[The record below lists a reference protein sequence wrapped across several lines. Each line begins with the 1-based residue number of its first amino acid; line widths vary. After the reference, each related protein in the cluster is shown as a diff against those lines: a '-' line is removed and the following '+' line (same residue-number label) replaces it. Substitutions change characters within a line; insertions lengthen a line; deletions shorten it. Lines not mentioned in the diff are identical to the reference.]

1 MNVLLAYS
9 GGLDT
14 SFLVAWLTRE
24 QGHAVTTLAIDCGGW
39 NDAERAELE
48 RRALATGAV
57 AHRFVDARDEL
68 YRRVIRW
75 LLAGN
80 VRRGEVYPL
89 SVGAERGLQ
98 AEILARIGLAQ
109 GFEAVAHG
117 CTAAGNDQVRFE
129 AALATLAPDLAV
141 LAPVRELG
149 LSRDEQRA
157 YLTRHGLALPPS
169 GGRYS
174 VNAGLWGLTIGGQ
187 ELLTS
192 WGALADDAWH
202 WTRDAAGT
210 GRFVVSFERGEPVA
224 LDGEVLAPV
233 ALIERLNREAG
244 ALGAGRGYHLG
255 DTVLGIKGRVAF
267 EAPAAE
273 VLLAAHRELEKLVLT
288 EEQRVAKDQL
298 GDQYGR
304 RLHMGLF
311 YDPFQRDVEALFLSS
326 QERVTGRA
334 RVLVRGGAV
343 LVEGLESPFSLMSVS
358 DARYGERAAAGT
370 DPRAALGFA
379 RILAEPARLHR
390 KAGQAL
396 ASGGAGSAGSSETAL
411 AGARPEEPT
420 RTPPPSQEGDAR
432 ERAPGSR
439 GCTPVLEKTVLEKQ
453 RLG

>member
-39 NDAERAELE
+39 SAAERAELE

-57 AHRFVDARDEL
+57 AHRLVDARDEL
-68 YRRVIRW
+68 YRRVLRW
-75 LLAGN
+75 LIAGN

-98 AEILARIGLAQ
+98 AEILARAGLAG

-129 AALATLAPDLAV
+129 AALATLAPELVV

-149 LSRDEQRA
+149 LARDEQRA
-157 YLTRHGLALPPS
+157 YLGRHGLALPPA

-192 WGALADDAWH
+192 WGSLPDDAWH
-202 WTRDAAGT
+202 WTRGSGQGAAGE
-210 GRFVVSFERGEPVA
+210 GRFVVAFERGEPLA
-224 LDGEVLAPV
+224 LDDEELAPV
-233 ALIERLNREAG
+233 ALIERLNVQGG

-273 VLLAAHRELEKLVLT
+273 ILLAAHRELEKLVLT
-288 EEQRVAKDQL
+288 EEQRSTKDQL

-311 YDPFQRDVEALFLSS
+311 HDPLLRDVEALFASS

-343 LVEGLESPFSLMSVS
+343 LVEGLESPFSLMSAS
-358 DARYGERAAAGT
+358 DARYGERAATGT

-379 RILAEPARLHR
+379 RILAEPARLYR
-390 KAGQAL
+390 KAG
-396 ASGGAGSAGSSETAL
+396 ASVRSEV
-411 AGARPEEPT
+411 P
-420 RTPPPSQEGDAR
+420 
-432 ERAPGSR
+432 ERAQVPEQAQ
-439 GCTPVLEKTVLEKQ
+439 VLEQET
-453 RLG
+453 RR

>member
-39 NDAERAELE
+39 SAGERTELE
-48 RRALATGAV
+48 QRALATGAV
-57 AHRFVDARDEL
+57 AHRFVDARAEL
-68 YRRVIRW
+68 YRRVLRW
-75 LLAGN
+75 LIAGN

-98 AEILARIGLAQ
+98 AEILARAGLAG
-109 GFEAVAHG
+109 GFDAVAHG

-129 AALATLAPDLAV
+129 AALATLAPELVV

-149 LSRDEQRA
+149 LARDEQRA
-157 YLTRHGLALPPS
+157 YLARHGLALPPA

-192 WGALADDAWH
+192 WGSLPDDAWH
-202 WTRDAAGT
+202 WTRAAAGE
-210 GRFVVSFERGEPVA
+210 GRFVVGFERGEPVA
-224 LDGEVLAPV
+224 LDGAALAPV
-233 ALIERLNREAG
+233 DLIEQLNARAG
-244 ALGAGRGYHLG
+244 RLGAGRGYHLG
-255 DTVLGIKGRVAF
+255 DTLLGIKGRVAF

-311 YDPFQRDVEALFLSS
+311 HDPFQRDVEALLVSS

-343 LVEGLESPFSLMSVS
+343 LVEGLESPFSLMDAS

-390 KAGQAL
+390 KAGRT
-396 ASGGAGSAGSSETAL
+396 SAHAQGET
-411 AGARPEEPT
+411 R
-420 RTPPPSQEGDAR
+420 
-432 ERAPGSR
+432 
-439 GCTPVLEKTVLEKQ
+439 
-453 RLG
+453 

>member
-14 SFLVAWLTRE
+14 SFLVAWLTKE

-39 NDAERAELE
+39 SAEEQRELE
-48 RRALATGAV
+48 ARALATGAV
-57 AHRFVDARDEL
+57 AHLTLDARDEL

-75 LLAGN
+75 LVAGN

-98 AEILARIGLAQ
+98 AELLAREALAR
-109 GFEAVAHG
+109 GFDAVAHG

-129 AALATLAPDLAV
+129 AALATLAPELSV

-157 YLTRHGLALPPS
+157 WLARNGCALPPS

-192 WGALADDAWH
+192 WGSLPDDAWH
-202 WTRDAAGT
+202 WTRGAGGAGT
-210 GRFVVSFERGEPVA
+210 FVVSFERGEPVA
-224 LDGEVLAPV
+224 LDGQRLAPV
-233 ALIERLNREAG
+233 ALIERLNAQAG

-255 DTVLGIKGRVAF
+255 DTVLGIKGRIAF

-273 VLLAAHRELEKLVLT
+273 VLLCAHRELEKLVLT
-288 EEQRVAKDQL
+288 EEQRTTKDQL

-311 YDPFQRDVEALFLSS
+311 HDPFQRDIEALLASS

-334 RVLVRGGAV
+334 RVLVRGGSV
-343 LVEGLESPFSLMSVS
+343 LVEGVESPFSLMNVS
-358 DARYGERAAAGT
+358 DAKYGERAAQGT
-370 DPRAALGFA
+370 DPRAALGYA
-379 RILAEPARLHR
+379 RILAEPARLFR
-390 KAGQAL
+390 KAGA
-396 ASGGAGSAGSSETAL
+396 AAKTGSKS
-411 AGARPEEPT
+411 
-420 RTPPPSQEGDAR
+420 
-432 ERAPGSR
+432 
-439 GCTPVLEKTVLEKQ
+439 
-453 RLG
+453 

>member
-1 MNVLLAYS
+1 MKLLLAYS

-24 QGHAVTTLAIDCGGW
+24 QGHAVTTLSVDCGGW
-39 NDAERAELE
+39 SAAERDELE
-48 RRALATGAV
+48 RRALATGA
-57 AHRFVDARDEL
+57 AGHLFVDAREEL

-75 LLAGN
+75 LVAGN

-98 AEILARIGLAQ
+98 AEILAREALAR
-109 GFEAVAHG
+109 GFGAVAHG

-129 AALATLAPDLAV
+129 AALATLAPELVV

-149 LSRDEQRA
+149 LARDEQRA
-157 YLTRHGLALPPS
+157 YLARQGLALPPA

-187 ELLTS
+187 ELATS
-192 WGALADDAWH
+192 WESLPEEAWH
-202 WTRDAAGT
+202 WTRGARGT

-224 LDGEVLAPV
+224 LDGKMLAPV
-233 ALIERLNREAG
+233 TLIERLNERAG

-288 EEQRVAKDQL
+288 EEQRTTKDQL

-304 RLHMGLF
+304 RLHQGLF
-311 YDPFQRDVEALFLSS
+311 HDPLQRDVEALLASS

-343 LVEGLESPFSLMSVS
+343 LVEGVESPFSLMSAS
-358 DARYGERAAAGT
+358 DARYGERAAKGT

-390 KAGQAL
+390 KAGLL
-396 ASGGAGSAGSSETAL
+396 ATGAMSAGH
-411 AGARPEEPT
+411 EPT
-420 RTPPPSQEGDAR
+420 HTPPPSQEGDAR
-432 ERAPGSR
+432 EGATGSR
-439 GCTPVLEKTVLEKQ
+439 RGTRILEEKEE
-453 RLG
+453 R